1 MDARYTL
8 TPICKNAFQAALG
21 DTGFNYFKTFVVDLL
36 HEFELGVW
44 KMFFIHLLRILY
56 TQGTVTVQELDEW

>member
-1 MDARYTL
+1 MVDVE
-8 TPICKNAFQAALG
+8 CKNAFQVALG
-21 DTGFNYFKTFVVDLL
+21 SLEFNYFKIFVVDLL

-56 TQGTVTVQELDEW
+56 TQGRSTVQELDER